1 MKTVW
6 KLSGVLAMSLVLA
19 GCGGASRL
27 LGGMGLGSS
36 DPAPQAPVVRT
47 GNNLALPPD
56 LQLRP
61 PGTVTET
68 YQPNPRRPLP
78 CKPPARRRGCMRRSP
93 APAPVVKKDIYAEYG
108 ISKTK
113 PDGTPKLEG
122 DLKAELK
129 QAIIKRKRETEPGLR
144 HRPQYRQ
151 HLQRRLSQRLQKSHW
166 TGRAFSSIFRPETD
180 DRES

>member
-68 YQPNPRRPLP
+68 YQPNPA
-78 CKPPARRRGCMRRSP
+78 PPAPVDVASAEEGLYAPVAPVAP
-93 APAPVVKKDIYAEYG
+93 APAVKKDIYAEYG

-113 PDGTPKLEG
+113 PDGTPKLEA
-122 DLKAELK
+122 DLRNELK
-129 QAIIKRKRETEPGLR
+129 QAILKRKRETDPGYGTIR
-144 HRPQYRQ
+144 NI
-151 HLQRRLSQRLQKSHW
+151 
-166 TGRAFSSIFRPETD
+166 GNIFSD
-180 DRES
+180 G

>member
-6 KLSGVLAMSLVLA
+6 KLSGVLAMSFVLG
-19 GCGGASRL
+19 GCSTSKL
-27 LGGMGLGSS
+27 LNGMGLGNSAT
-36 DPAPQAPVVRT
+36 PQPQAPVVQT

-61 PGTVTET
+61 PGTVTEN
-68 YQPNPRRPLP
+68 YQPNP
-78 CKPPARRRGCMRRSP
+78 
-93 APAPVVKKDIYAEYG
+93 APAAPVQTAAVDDGLSASPPVAAAPVKRDIYAEYG

-129 QAIIKRKRETEPGLR
+129 QAILKRKRETNPGYGTVR
-144 HRPQYRQ
+144 NI
-151 HLQRRLSQRLQKSHW
+151 
-166 TGRAFSSIFRPETD
+166 GNIFSD
-180 DRES
+180 G

>member
-1 MKTVW
+1 MKTIW
-6 KLSGVLAMSLVLA
+6 KISGVLAMSLVLA

-61 PGTVTET
+61 PGTATET
-68 YQPNPRRPLP
+68 YQPNP
-78 CKPPARRRGCMRRSP
+78 PPAPVQTASAEEGLYAP
-93 APAPVVKKDIYAEYG
+93 ITPAPVVKKDIYAEYG

-113 PDGTPKLEG
+113 PDGTPKLEA

-129 QAIIKRKRETEPGLR
+129 QAIIKRKRETNPGYGTVR
-144 HRPQYRQ
+144 NI
-151 HLQRRLSQRLQKSHW
+151 
-166 TGRAFSSIFRPETD
+166 GAIFSD
-180 DRES
+180 G

>member
-1 MKTVW
+1 MKTIW

-36 DPAPQAPVVRT
+36 APAPQAPVVRT

-68 YQPNPRRPLP
+68 YQANPA
-78 CKPPARRRGCMRRSP
+78 PPAPVETASVEDGLYAP
-93 APAPVVKKDIYAEYG
+93 VAPAPVVKKDIYAEYG

-122 DLKAELK
+122 DLRNELK
-129 QAIIKRKRETEPGLR
+129 QAILKRKRETNPGYGTIR
-144 HRPQYRQ
+144 NI
-151 HLQRRLSQRLQKSHW
+151 
-166 TGRAFSSIFRPETD
+166 GGIFSD
-180 DRES
+180 G

>member
-6 KLSGVLAMSLVLA
+6 KISGVLAMSLVLA

-61 PGTVTET
+61 PGTATET
-68 YQPNPRRPLP
+68 YQPNPA
-78 CKPPARRRGCMRRSP
+78 PPAPVETASLDEGLYAPVAP
-93 APAPVVKKDIYAEYG
+93 APAPAVKKDIYAEYG

-122 DLKAELK
+122 DLRAELK
-129 QAIIKRKRETEPGLR
+129 QAILKRKRETDPNYG
-144 HRPQYRQ
+144 
-151 HLQRRLSQRLQKSHW
+151 
-166 TGRAFSSIFRPETD
+166 TVGNIGNIFKD
-180 DRES
+180 G

>member
-1 MKTVW
+1 
-6 KLSGVLAMSLVLA
+6 MSLVLA

-36 DPAPQAPVVRT
+36 APAPQAPAVRT

-68 YQPNPRRPLP
+68 YQPNP
-78 CKPPARRRGCMRRSP
+78 PPAPVQTASAEEGLYAP
-93 APAPVVKKDIYAEYG
+93 VAPAPVVKKDIYAEYG

-113 PDGTPKLEG
+113 PDGTPKLEA

-129 QAIIKRKRETEPGLR
+129 LAIIKRKRELNPGYGTVR
-144 HRPQYRQ
+144 NI
-151 HLQRRLSQRLQKSHW
+151 
-166 TGRAFSSIFRPETD
+166 GNIFSD
-180 DRES
+180 G

>member
-1 MKTVW
+1 MKTIW
-6 KLSGVLAMSLVLA
+6 KISGVLAMSLALA

-36 DPAPQAPVVRT
+36 DPAPQAPVVRS

-61 PGTVTET
+61 PGAVTET
-68 YQPNPRRPLP
+68 YQPNPAPSAPVQTASAEEGLYAP
-78 CKPPARRRGCMRRSP
+78 VVPA
-93 APAPVVKKDIYAEYG
+93 APAVKKDIYAEYG

-129 QAIIKRKRETEPGLR
+129 QAILKRKRETNPGYGTVR
-144 HRPQYRQ
+144 NI
-151 HLQRRLSQRLQKSHW
+151 
-166 TGRAFSSIFRPETD
+166 GNIFSD
-180 DRES
+180 G

>member
-6 KLSGVLAMSLVLA
+6 KISGVLAMSLVLA
-19 GCGGASRL
+19 GCGASRL

-36 DPAPQAPVVRT
+36 APAPQAPVVRT

-68 YQPNPRRPLP
+68 YQPNPA
-78 CKPPARRRGCMRRSP
+78 PPAP
-93 APAPVVKKDIYAEYG
+93 AQTASLEDGLYAPVPATPAPVVRKDIYAEYG

-113 PDGTPKLEG
+113 PDGTAKADQE
-122 DLKAELK
+122 LKDELK
-129 QAIIKRKRETEPGLR
+129 QAMLKRKRETNPGYGTIR
-144 HRPQYRQ
+144 NI
-151 HLQRRLSQRLQKSHW
+151 
-166 TGRAFSSIFRPETD
+166 GSIFSD
-180 DRES
+180 G

>member
-1 MKTVW
+1 MKTIG

-36 DPAPQAPVVRT
+36 SPAPEAPVVRT

-68 YQPNPRRPLP
+68 YQP
-78 CKPPARRRGCMRRSP
+78 SP
-93 APAPVVKKDIYAEYG
+93 APAAPVETASLDDGLYAPVPTTPPPAVKKDIYAEYG

-122 DLKAELK
+122 DLRAELK
-129 QAIIKRKRETEPGLR
+129 QAILKRKRETQPG
-144 HRPQYRQ
+144 YGTI
-151 HLQRRLSQRLQKSHW
+151 SNI
-166 TGRAFSSIFRPETD
+166 GNIFKD
-180 DRES
+180 G

>member
-6 KLSGVLAMSLVLA
+6 KLSGVLTMSLVLA
-19 GCGGASRL
+19 GCGASRL
-27 LGGMGLGSS
+27 LNGMGLGSS
-36 DPAPQAPVVRT
+36 PTQQAPAVRT

-61 PGTVTET
+61 PGTVTEN
-68 YQPNPRRPLP
+68 YQPNPA
-78 CKPPARRRGCMRRSP
+78 PPAPAETASLEDGLYAP
-93 APAPVVKKDIYAEYG
+93 APVAPAPVVKKDIYAEYG

-129 QAIIKRKRETEPGLR
+129 QAILKRKRETNPGYGTIR
-144 HRPQYRQ
+144 NI
-151 HLQRRLSQRLQKSHW
+151 
-166 TGRAFSSIFRPETD
+166 GNIFSD
-180 DRES
+180 G

>member
-1 MKTVW
+1 MKTIW
-6 KLSGVLAMSLVLA
+6 KISGVLAMSLALA

-36 DPAPQAPVVRT
+36 DPAPQAPAVRT

-68 YQPNPRRPLP
+68 YQPNP
-78 CKPPARRRGCMRRSP
+78 PPAPVQTASAEEGLYAP
-93 APAPVVKKDIYAEYG
+93 VAPAPVVKKDIYAEYG

-113 PDGTPKLEG
+113 PDGTPKLEA

-129 QAIIKRKRETEPGLR
+129 QAIIKRKRETNPGYGTVR
-144 HRPQYRQ
+144 NI
-151 HLQRRLSQRLQKSHW
+151 
-166 TGRAFSSIFRPETD
+166 GNIFSD
-180 DRES
+180 G

>member
-6 KLSGVLAMSLVLA
+6 KLSGVLAISLVLA
-19 GCGGASRL
+19 GCGGVSRL
-27 LGGMGLGSS
+27 LGGSS
-36 DPAPQAPVVRT
+36 PAPQAPVVRT

-68 YQPNPRRPLP
+68 YQPNPAPSAPVETASAEEGLY
-78 CKPPARRRGCMRRSP
+78 SP
-93 APAPVVKKDIYAEYG
+93 APTAPVPVVKKDIYAEYG

-122 DLKAELK
+122 DLRAELK
-129 QAIIKRKRETEPGLR
+129 EAILKRKRETNPGYGTVR
-144 HRPQYRQ
+144 NI
-151 HLQRRLSQRLQKSHW
+151 
-166 TGRAFSSIFRPETD
+166 GNIFSD
-180 DRES
+180 G

>member
-6 KLSGVLAMSLVLA
+6 KISGVLAMSLVLA

-68 YQPNPRRPLP
+68 YQPNPAP
-78 CKPPARRRGCMRRSP
+78 
-93 APAPVVKKDIYAEYG
+93 PAPVETASAEEGLYSPVPAPPRPWSRK
-108 ISKTK
+108 IFMPSMAFQKPSPMARPSSKPT
-113 PDGTPKLEG
+113 
-122 DLKAELK
+122 
-129 QAIIKRKRETEPGLR
+129 
-144 HRPQYRQ
+144 
-151 HLQRRLSQRLQKSHW
+151 
-166 TGRAFSSIFRPETD
+166 
-180 DRES
+180 

>member
-1 MKTVW
+1 MGMKTVW

-19 GCGGASRL
+19 GCGASRL

-36 DPAPQAPVVRT
+36 SPTPQAPVIRT

-61 PGTVTET
+61 PGTVTEN
-68 YQPNPRRPLP
+68 YQPNPAPAAPVQTATLDDGLYSS
-78 CKPPARRRGCMRRSP
+78 PPAT
-93 APAPVVKKDIYAEYG
+93 PAPVVKKDIYAEYG

-129 QAIIKRKRETEPGLR
+129 QAILKRKRETNPGYGTIR
-144 HRPQYRQ
+144 NI
-151 HLQRRLSQRLQKSHW
+151 
-166 TGRAFSSIFRPETD
+166 GNIFSD
-180 DRES
+180 G